1 MHFDEHLHFA
11 ANETPWILT
20 IQNAYR
26 FSLSIKCELLLSVVP
41 PKLKISHIVHF
52 DEHLHF
58 AANETPW
65 ILTIQNAYRFS
76 LSIKCELLLSVVPP
90 KLKIH
95 TLCTLM
101 SIFILLLMKHPGY

>member
-1 MHFDEHLHFA
+1 MHFDEHLHLA
-11 ANETPWILT
+11 ANETLWILT

-41 PKLKISHIVHF
+41 PKLKIHTLCTF
-52 DEHLHF
+52 DHLH
-58 AANETPW
+58 ANETPW

-95 TLCTLM
+95 TLCTA
-101 SIFILLLMKHPGY
+101 SSFWLMKRFGY

>member
-1 MHFDEHLHFA
+1 MHFDEHLHLA
-11 ANETPWILT
+11 ANETL
-20 IQNAYR
+20 
-26 FSLSIKCELLLSVVP
+26 
-41 PKLKISHIVHF
+41 
-52 DEHLHF
+52 
-58 AANETPW
+58 W

-101 SIFILLLMKHPGY
+101 SIFILLLMKRWILTIQNAYRFSVSIKCELLLSVVPPKLKIHTLCTLMSIFILLLMKRFGY